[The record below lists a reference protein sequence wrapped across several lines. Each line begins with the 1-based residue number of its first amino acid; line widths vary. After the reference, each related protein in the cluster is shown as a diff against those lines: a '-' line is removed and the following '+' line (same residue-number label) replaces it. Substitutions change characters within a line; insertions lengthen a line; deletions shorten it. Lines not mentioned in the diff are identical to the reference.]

1 MKKPFT
7 RLKIPANLPVYLLL
21 IIIVLPFIFPFY
33 WMISSSGKTIT
44 EIFQFPPTFFP
55 KVWQWENYSRIFEFQ
70 PFLRQYFNSI
80 YITVTVTVCVLI
92 VSSFSGYAFAKI
104 RFYGKNW
111 IFLLMLTGLMMPV
124 EVTIIPNFILMQK
137 LNLINTHI
145 PLLIIPVFGSA
156 GIIGMFIMRQFF
168 LSFPSELID
177 AAKIDGLSTFGIFFK
192 IALPLSKSALST
204 VAILTFLK
212 VWNSYLEP
220 LIYINDK
227 KLFTLPLALPSFV
240 DNMGGPVY
248 EVQLAATTLS
258 VLPVLIFLF
267 IAQQTIVESFAQS
280 GIKG

>member
-1 MKKPFT
+1 
-7 RLKIPANLPVYLLL
+7 
-21 IIIVLPFIFPFY
+21 
-33 WMISSSGKTIT
+33 
-44 EIFQFPPTFFP
+44 
-55 KVWQWENYSRIFEFQ
+55 
-70 PFLRQYFNSI
+70 
-80 YITVTVTVCVLI
+80 
-92 VSSFSGYAFAKI
+92 
-104 RFYGKNW
+104 
-111 IFLLMLTGLMMPV
+111 MLTGLMMPV

-137 LNLINTHI
+137 LNLINTHV
-145 PLLIIPVFGSA
+145 PLLVIPVFGSA

-168 LSFPSELID
+168 LSFPSELAD

-240 DNMGGPVY
+240 DSMGGPVY

>member
-1 MKKPFT
+1 MKNP
-7 RLKIPANLPVYLLL
+7 IPRFRIPVNLPVYILL
-21 IIIVLPFIFPFY
+21 IMIVLPFIFPFY

-44 EIFQFPPTFFP
+44 EIFQYPPTFFP
-55 KVWQWENYSRIFEFQ
+55 KAWQWTNYSRIFEFQ

-80 YITVTVTVCVLI
+80 YITLVVTVSVLI

-137 LNLINTHI
+137 LNLINTHV
-145 PLLIIPVFGSA
+145 PLLVIPVFGSA

-168 LSFPSELID
+168 LSFPSELAD

-240 DNMGGPVY
+240 DSMGGPVY